1 MTRLSIRPERAV
13 VIGAGVGGL
22 AAALLLA
29 ARGLDV
35 TVLERAAAPGGKLRE
50 LVVGGRAVDAGPT
63 VFTMPWV
70 FEEIFAAAGARLADH
85 LTLRP
90 AATLARH
97 AWPDGARLDLFTD
110 IERSAAAIA
119 ALAGDANADGYRAFC
134 ARAREMYLTLRD
146 SFLCAEQPSQA
157 GLVKRAGLAGLAAFL
172 RTPPFSTLWS
182 ALGSHFSDPRLHQ
195 LFGRYAT
202 YVGSSPFA
210 TPATMMLI
218 AHVEQEGVWLVEGGM
233 HRIAHAM
240 ADVVEANGGRIRCN
254 AEVAAIELEAGRT
267 AGVRLADGTR
277 LGADA
282 VVANCD
288 CAAVAAGLFGHA
300 AAHAVEPTPPN
311 ERSLSA
317 MTWVMAAEVKG
328 FPLLRHSVFF
338 SADYAAEFRQLFHD
352 RQLPHQP
359 TIYVC
364 AQDRGDSDAPAPQAP
379 ERLLVLVN
387 APAIGDTSP
396 LPPAEMLRCEE
407 TTFAALQRMGL
418 SLNPLPGASIRTTP
432 HEWENLF
439 PATGGALYGRATHGM
454 MASFRRPGNR
464 SLLPGLYLAGG
475 SVHPGAGVP
484 TATLSG
490 RIAAESLLA
499 DLSSDRASMSRSRLV
514 AMPGGTSMR

>member
-1 MTRLSIRPERAV
+1 MPPERVA

-35 TVLERAAAPGGKLRE
+35 TVLERAATPGGKLRE
-50 LVVGGRAVDAGPT
+50 LVVDGRAVDAGPT

-70 FEEIFAAAGARLADH
+70 FQDLFDAAGARLADH

-97 AWPDGARLDLFTD
+97 AWPDGTRLDLFTD
-110 IERSAAAIA
+110 IEQSAEAIA
-119 ALAGDANADGYRAFC
+119 AFAGPADADGYRAFC
-134 ARAREMYLTLRD
+134 ARARAMYLTLRD

-157 GLVKRAGLAGLAAFL
+157 GLVKRAGLAGIAAFL
-172 RTPPFSTLWS
+172 RTPPFATLWS
-182 ALGSHFSDPRLHQ
+182 ALGSHFTDPRLHQ

-218 AHVEQEGVWLVEGGM
+218 AHVEQAGVWLVEGGM
-233 HRIAHAM
+233 HRIARAM
-240 ADVVEANGGRIRCN
+240 ASLVAAHGGRISCD
-254 AEVAAIELEAGRT
+254 AEVARIELAAGRV
-267 AGVRLADGTR
+267 AGVLLADGTR
-277 LGADA
+277 IDADA

-288 CAAVAAGLFGHA
+288 CAAIAAGLFGPMA
-300 AAHAVEPTPPN
+300 ARAVEPTPPMQ
-311 ERSLSA
+311 RSLSA
-317 MTWVMAAEVKG
+317 VTWAMAAEAGG

-338 SADYAAEFRQLFHD
+338 SADYPAEFRALFHA
-352 RQLPHQP
+352 RHLPDQP

-364 AQDRGDSDAPAPQAP
+364 AQDRGDTDAPAPP
-379 ERLLVLVN
+379 GGERLLVLVN
-387 APAIGDTSP
+387 APAIGDTGP
-396 LPPAEMLRCEE
+396 LPHAEIERCEE
-407 TTFAALQRMGL
+407 TTFTALQRMGL
-418 SLNPLPGASIRTTP
+418 SLSPLPGATIRATP
-432 HEWENLF
+432 HEFAALF
-439 PATGGALYGRATHGM
+439 PATGGALYGRAVHGAT
-454 MASFRRPGNR
+454 ASFRRPGNR
-464 SLLPGLYLAGG
+464 TRLPGLYLAGG

-499 DLSSDRASMSRSRLV
+499 DLSSDRASMSRSRPV